1 MPEKPFVRRKG
12 FSDGN
17 QGKKTREDE
26 ACEGNPSESRCWPS
40 DCRTLERRQG
50 RFRQGR
56 PQEGRPGRE
65 DRQRAQTG
73 AGQAR
78 CCSHR
83 GEYCRRRGGRNRA
96 RCRLAGRF
104 RDRQGRFEGQGE
116 VAGLHRLP
124 AGQIALFDKPFQ
136 PLAGM
141 VRPFC
146 TAGRARPRSSHAATL
161 AKSSKPT
168 RSRAS

>member
-1 MPEKPFVRRKG
+1 MPDNPFVRRKG

-17 QGKKTREDE
+17 QGKKTHKDE

-96 RCRLAGRF
+96 RRRFACCF

-116 VAGLHRLP
+116 VAKRLHRP
-124 AGQIALFDKPFQ
+124 PGEGNRSTGSFQ

>member
-12 FSDGN
+12 FSNGN

-26 ACEGNPSESRCWPS
+26 ACEGNSSESRCWPS
-40 DCRTLERRQG
+40 DGRTLERRQG

-56 PQEGRPGRE
+56 TQKGRAGRQ
-65 DRQRAQTG
+65 DRQPAQTG
-73 AGQAR
+73 AGQTR
-78 CCSHR
+78 CRSHG
-83 GEYCRRRGGRNRA
+83 GEYRCRRGGRHRTGRCVA
-96 RCRLAGRF
+96 RSL
-104 RDRQGRFEGQGE
+104 RDGQRRFEGQSE
-116 VAGLHRLP
+116 VAGQLGNRP
-124 AGQIALFDKPFQ
+124 IETGSFQ